1 MISERFTVE
10 LINIQ
15 TSLKTEEE
23 EMRLKSIKDWFFAS
37 RWRKVGVVLLVVV
50 IVIISSFLV
59 WALTPRGPMEEALE
73 ALESDDKVEVSSD
86 DRYTFRPVYKET
98 EVGFIIYP
106 GARVD
111 PRSYAPLAKEIA
123 GQGFFA
129 VIEPMRLN
137 LAVFSIDAARKVM
150 DEYPEVER
158 WVVGGH
164 SLGGAMAARF
174 ASREKVDGLVLWA
187 SYTPDDLSDLEIPA
201 LSIYAELDGLTTVE
215 DVEERK
221 EKMPPGTDYVLIEG
235 GNHAQF
241 GWYGS
246 QRGDNE
252 ASITREEQQRIIV
265 GETVDFLDEI

>member
-1 MISERFTVE
+1 MGYKEFKAWLFV
-10 LINIQ
+10 
-15 TSLKTEEE
+15 
-23 EMRLKSIKDWFFAS
+23 S
-37 RWRKVGVVLLVVV
+37 RWRQVGFVILVVM
-50 IVIISSFLV
+50 IVILSSFLV

-73 ALESDDKVEVSSD
+73 ALESDDKVEVSSG
-86 DRYTFRPVYKET
+86 DRYIFRPVDQKA

-111 PRSYAPLAKEIA
+111 PRSYAPFAKDIA
-123 GQGFFA
+123 AEGFLV

-137 LAVFSIDAARKVM
+137 LAVFSPGAASEVID
-150 DEYPEVER
+150 EHSEVKR

-174 ASREKVDGLVLWA
+174 TSREEVDGLILWA
-187 SYTPDDLSDLEIPA
+187 SYTPDDLSDLDIPA

-215 DVEERK
+215 EVEERK
-221 EKMPPGTDYVLIEG
+221 DMMPQETKYVKIEG

-241 GWYGS
+241 GWYGD

-252 ASITREEQQRIIV
+252 ASITREEQQSIV
-265 GETVDFLDEI
+265 VNETVSFLNEI

>member
-1 MISERFTVE
+1 MVYKKFKIW
-10 LINIQ
+10 L
-15 TSLKTEEE
+15 LK
-23 EMRLKSIKDWFFAS
+23 S
-37 RWRKVGVVLLVVV
+37 RWRQVGFVILVVI
-50 IVIISSFLV
+50 IVIISSFFV

-73 ALESDDKVEVSSD
+73 ALESDDEVRVSSG
-86 DRYTFRPVYKET
+86 DRYVFEPVEEDV

-111 PRSYAPLAKEIA
+111 PRSYAPLAREIA
-123 GQGFFA
+123 KEGFFV

-137 LAVFSIDAARKVM
+137 LAVFSTDAASEVM
-150 DEYPEVER
+150 EVYPEIEK

-174 ASREKVDGLVLWA
+174 ASREEVDGLILWA
-187 SYTPDDLSDLEIPA
+187 SYTPDDLSGTEIPA
-201 LSIYAELDGLTTVE
+201 ISIYAELDGLTTVE
-215 DVEERK
+215 DVEESK
-221 EKMPPGTDYVLIEG
+221 DKMPPGTKYVEIEG

-252 ASITREEQQRIIV
+252 ARISREEQQRIV
-265 GETVDFLDEI
+265 VEETVGFLEEI